1 VTLMTLHSAKGLEF
15 PAVFLTGLE
24 EGVFPHARSMNE
36 PEEIEEE
43 RRLCYVGVT
52 RAKERLTLS
61 WALHRRIHGYG
72 VGEPSRFLREMPEDR
87 LLPLN
92 VGRVQES
99 TSTTPVAARAVP
111 RYEPEEQSWPIK
123 VGTRVRHARFGD
135 GMVVG
140 VERDGSDIIVTVGF
154 ASVGRKRLSL
164 QYAQLE
170 EL

>member
-1 VTLMTLHSAKGLEF
+1 
-15 PAVFLTGLE
+15 
-24 EGVFPHARSMNE
+24 MND
-36 PEEIEEE
+36 PEEVEEE

-52 RAKERLTLS
+52 RARERLTLS

-87 LLPLN
+87 VLPLN
-92 VGRVQES
+92 AGRPPQAAEPSV
-99 TSTTPVAARAVP
+99 PARAVP
-111 RYEPEEQSWPIK
+111 RYEPEQESWPIR
-123 VGTRVRHARFGD
+123 VGARVRHARFGE
-135 GMVVG
+135 GLVVG
-140 VERDGSDIIVTVGF
+140 VERDGSDTVVTVGF

>member
-1 VTLMTLHSAKGLEF
+1 
-15 PAVFLTGLE
+15 
-24 EGVFPHARSMNE
+24 
-36 PEEIEEE
+36 
-43 RRLCYVGVT
+43 
-52 RAKERLTLS
+52 TLS

-92 VGRVQES
+92 AGRVQERGG
-99 TSTTPVAARAVP
+99 PALAVP
-111 RYEPEEQSWPIK
+111 RYEPEGGAGPVQ
-123 VGTRVRHARFGD
+123 VGGRGRHARFGE
-135 GMVVG
+135 GLVVG
-140 VERDGSDIIVTVGF
+140 VERDGADTVVTVGF